1 MRLRGL
7 ESARHLASD
16 LRQHDRRDR
25 VHVYGARLLTQQGA
39 LAEIVVLLELHHLER
54 GHAWE
59 ERVRGVAVE
68 IKQVRGVEAG
78 GGLAPRGPQRR
89 P

>member
-1 MRLRGL
+1 MRGK
-7 ESARHLASD
+7 
-16 LRQHDRRDR
+16 
-25 VHVYGARLLTQQGA
+25 ARLGDVEQLHRGDGRNGCGTRGIIEQGA